1 MKPGTVVAW
10 TIHRNGLDPLTKMGT
25 VCCAD
30 PENNQD
36 VIVAVGAVRLQ
47 DVIDENTI
55 SLQLPQSFD
64 YSGVA
69 VSRLTRI
76 ENSTL
81 DCLRSHLRDTE

>member
-10 TIHRNGLDPLTKMGT
+10 TIRRNGLEPLTKIGM

-30 PENNQD
+30 PENDQK
-36 VIVAVGAVRLQ
+36 VIVAVGAIRMQ
-47 DVIDENTI
+47 DVEDEATI

-64 YSGVA
+64 YQGVA
-69 VSRLTRI
+69 IAELTRI

-81 DCLRSHLRDTE
+81 DCLRNR